1 MEFFIFLV
9 SLFVLLAT
17 GIPIAFAIMICAIIM
32 MGYMGLDDTM
42 ILAQQMVDGTSN
54 YILTAIPFF
63 ILAGEIMHHG
73 GISKRLVKFAELI
86 VGRARGGLGYVT
98 IVASI
103 MFAGL
108 SGVALADVSALGSI
122 LIPLMVAAGY
132 RADRSTGLVCASS
145 LMAPIIPPSLPL
157 IVLGVTVE
165 LSIGR
170 LFMAGI
176 FPGLFLG
183 MCLMGAW
190 FWVVRKDGYTQA
202 AKIPREEVLPI
213 IFGAIP
219 AMLMPIIIIVG
230 IRFGFFTPTE
240 GGAVAAVYALFVA
253 LVIHRE
259 MPLKMLGQVLYNA
272 AKGTSTIM
280 FIVATAYTVGWLVTI
295 AQVPQQIIA
304 LFSGLTQSPKL
315 LLLTINI
322 MLLFLGM
329 VLDVTPIILIFA
341 PVIYPLIHAAGIDPY
356 YFAIVMILNLCI
368 GLLTPPV
375 GTVLYVGCSVSGL
388 RIDQVV
394 RGILPFLLVELGV
407 LLLFILFPQLIMVPL
422 SWLI

>member
-329 VLDVTPIILIFA
+329 VLDLTPIILIFA

>member
-1 MEFFIFLV
+1 MEFFVFLI
-9 SLFVLLAT
+9 SLFVLLFT
-17 GIPIAFAIMICAIIM
+17 GIPIGFVLMLCGIIM

-42 ILAQQMVDGTSN
+42 IMAQQMIDGTSN

-73 GISKRLVKFAELI
+73 GISKRLVQFAELI

-98 IVASI
+98 ILASI

-108 SGVALADVSALGSI
+108 SGVAIADVSALGSI
-122 LIPLMVAAGY
+122 LIPLMVEAGY
-132 RADRSTGLVCASS
+132 RRDRSTGLVCASS

-165 LSIGR
+165 LSIGK

-183 MCLMGAW
+183 VCLMITW
-190 FWVVRKDGYTQA
+190 FFVVRKDGYTQA
-202 AKIPREEVLPI
+202 LAVPREEIVPI
-213 IFGAIP
+213 VRAAIP
-219 AMLMPIIIIVG
+219 AMLMPVIIIVG

-240 GGAVAAVYALFVA
+240 GGAVAAVYALLVAAFVY
-253 LVIHRE
+253 RE
-259 MPLKMLGQVLYNA
+259 LNFRKLMDALYNA
-272 AKGTSTIM
+272 AKGAATVM
-280 FIVATAYTVGWLVTI
+280 FIVATAYTVGWLITI

-304 LFSGLTQSPKL
+304 MFQGLTSSPVVL
-315 LLLTINI
+315 LLLLN
-322 MLLFLGM
+322 LLLLALGM
-329 VLDVTPIILIFA
+329 VLDLTPIILIFA
-341 PVIYPLIHAAGIDPY
+341 PVIYPLIRAAGIDPY

-388 RIDQVV
+388 KIGNIV
-394 RGILPFLLVELGV
+394 RGITPFLLVELLVLV
-407 LLLFILFPQLIMVPL
+407 LLILFPQLVLVPL
-422 SWLI
+422 SYIG

>member
-329 VLDVTPIILIFA
+329 VLDLTPIILIFA

-375 GTVLYVGCSVSGL
+375 GTVLYVGSSVSGL

>member
-315 LLLTINI
+315 LLLIINI

-329 VLDVTPIILIFA
+329 VLDLTPIILIFA

>member
-1 MEFFIFLV
+1 MEFFIFLI

-17 GIPIAFAIMICAIIM
+17 GIPIAFAIMLCAIIM

-73 GISKRLVKFAELI
+73 GISKRLVKFAELL

-132 RADRSTGLVCASS
+132 KADRSTGLVCASS

-183 MCLMGAW
+183 MCLMVAW

-202 AKIPREEVLPI
+202 GKIPREQVLGI
-213 IFGAIP
+213 VWSAVP

-295 AQVPQQIIA
+295 AQVPQQLIA

-315 LLLTINI
+315 LLITINI
-322 MLLFLGM
+322 MLLLLGM
-329 VLDVTPIILIFA
+329 VLDLTPIILIFA

-394 RGILPFLLVELGV
+394 RGILPFLLVELIV
-407 LLLFILFPQLIMVPL
+407 LLLFILFPQLILVPL
-422 SWLI
+422 GWLI

>member
-1 MEFFIFLV
+1 MEFFIFLI
-9 SLFVLLAT
+9 SLFVLLFT
-17 GIPIAFAIMICAIIM
+17 GIPIGFVLMLCGIIM

-42 ILAQQMVDGTSN
+42 IMAQQMIDGTSN

-73 GISKRLVKFAELI
+73 GISKRLVRFAELI

-98 IVASI
+98 ILASI

-108 SGVALADVSALGSI
+108 SGVAIADVSALGSI
-122 LIPLMVAAGY
+122 LIPLMVEAGY
-132 RADRSTGLVCASS
+132 RRDRSTGLVCASS

-165 LSIGR
+165 LSIGK

-176 FPGLFLG
+176 FPGLVLG
-183 MCLMGAW
+183 FSLMAVW
-190 FWVVRKDGYTQA
+190 FFVVRKDGYTQA
-202 AKIPREEVLPI
+202 VAVPKEEVLPI
-213 IFGAIP
+213 VRDAIP
-219 AMLMPIIIIVG
+219 AMLMPVIIIVG

-240 GGAVAAVYALFVA
+240 GGAVAAVYALLVA
-253 LVIHRE
+253 LIVYRE
-259 MPLKMLGQVLYNA
+259 LNFRKLMDALYNA
-272 AKGTSTIM
+272 AKGAATVM
-280 FIVATAYTVGWLVTI
+280 FIVATAYTVGWLITI

-304 LFSGLTQSPKL
+304 LFQGLTSSPVLLMLLLNL
-315 LLLTINI
+315 LLLA
-322 MLLFLGM
+322 LGM
-329 VLDVTPIILIFA
+329 VLDLTPIILIFA
-341 PVIYPLIHAAGIDPY
+341 PVIYPLIRAAGIDPY

-388 RIDQVV
+388 KIGNIV
-394 RGILPFLLVELGV
+394 RGITPFLLVEAAV
-407 LLLFILFPQLIMVPL
+407 LVALILFPQLVLVPL
-422 SWLI
+422 SYIG

>member
-1 MEFFIFLV
+1 MEFFIFLG
-9 SLFVLLAT
+9 SLFVLLFT
-17 GIPIAFAIMICAIIM
+17 GIPIGFVLMLCGIIM

-42 ILAQQMVDGTSN
+42 IMAQQMIDGTSN

-73 GISKRLVKFAELI
+73 GISRRLVRFAELI

-98 IVASI
+98 ILASI

-108 SGVALADVSALGSI
+108 SGVAIADVSALGSI
-122 LIPLMVAAGY
+122 LIPLMVEAGY
-132 RADRSTGLVCASS
+132 RRDRSTGLVCASS

-176 FPGLFLG
+176 FPGLLLG
-183 MCLMGAW
+183 VALMAVW
-190 FWVVRKDGYTQA
+190 YFVVRKDGYTQA
-202 AKIPREEVLPI
+202 VAVPKEEVMPI
-213 IFGAIP
+213 VRDAVP
-219 AMLMPIIIIVG
+219 AMLMPVIIIVG

-240 GGAVAAVYALFVA
+240 GGAVAAVYALLVAVFVY
-253 LVIHRE
+253 RE
-259 MPLKMLGQVLYNA
+259 LNLKSLMDALYNA
-272 AKGTSTIM
+272 AKGAATVM
-280 FIVATAYTVGWLVTI
+280 FIVATAYTVGWLITI
-295 AQVPQQIIA
+295 AQVPQQLIA
-304 LFSGLTQSPKL
+304 MFQDLTASPVL
-315 LLLTINI
+315 LLLLLNV
-322 MLLFLGM
+322 MLLALGM
-329 VLDVTPIILIFA
+329 VLDLTPIILIFA
-341 PVIYPLIHAAGIDPY
+341 PVIYPLIRAAGIDPY

-388 RIDQVV
+388 KIGNIV
-394 RGILPFLLVELGV
+394 RGITPFLLVEVAV
-407 LLLFILFPQLIMVPL
+407 LLLLILFPQLVLVPL
-422 SWLI
+422 QYIG